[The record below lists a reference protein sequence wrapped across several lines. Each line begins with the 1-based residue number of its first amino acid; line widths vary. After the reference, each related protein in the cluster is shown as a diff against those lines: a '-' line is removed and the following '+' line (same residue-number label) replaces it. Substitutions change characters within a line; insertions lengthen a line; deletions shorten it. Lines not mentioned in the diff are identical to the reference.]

1 MDRKMHDRRS
11 SDDSDRRKSRGISL
25 LQGQDELRTRNETSR
40 PFAIADAESSHEKSV
55 SSRENAVVIREE
67 AIEERESD
75 LHRREGLLALQE
87 GKSFAHRVQEISDAQ
102 LTKVAQEDR
111 NSKLKKANEALVIA
125 SVQFQTMAEEREK
138 SELTMSHLATHDFL
152 TDLPNRMLL
161 SGRITQAIAFVKR
174 HNEKLAVLFIDLD
187 RFKIVNDTL
196 GHAIGDQL
204 LQAVAQRLKS
214 VIRSSDIIS
223 RHGGDE
229 FIIVLSEVN
238 QEKALALNVEEIHA
252 IITVPYS
259 IAGHDLLMGAT
270 IGISIFPQD
279 GEDAETLIC
288 NADDAMYYAKENG
301 RNKYQFFG
309 QEVRTRVI
317 ERQRVDTSLYQA
329 LETGR

>member
-1 MDRKMHDRRS
+1 M
-11 SDDSDRRKSRGISL
+11 
-25 LQGQDELRTRNETSR
+25 
-40 PFAIADAESSHEKSV
+40 
-55 SSRENAVVIREE
+55 RENAVVVREE
-67 AIEERESD
+67 AVEERESD

-102 LTKVAQEDR
+102 IVKVAQEDR
-111 NSKLKKANEALVIA
+111 HSKLKKANEALVIA
-125 SVQFQTMAEEREK
+125 SVQFQTIAEEREK
-138 SELTMSHLATHDFL
+138 SELTMTHLATHDFL
-152 TDLPNRMLL
+152 TNLPNRMQL
-161 SGRITQAIAFVKR
+161 SDRITQAIAFVKR
-174 HNEKLAVLFIDLD
+174 HNEKLAVLFLDLD

-214 VIRSSDIIS
+214 AIRSSDIIS

-229 FIIVLSEVN
+229 FIIVLSEVS
-238 QEKALALNVEEIHA
+238 QEKALALNVEEIHE

-259 IAGHDLLMGAT
+259 IAGHDLLIGTT

-309 QEVRTRVI
+309 QEVRTRAI
-317 ERQRVDTSLYQA
+317 ERQRVGTGLYQVP
-329 LETGR
+329 ETGL